1 MKKNMTED
9 AILQVSDVLKA
20 MADPMRLRILHS
32 LHEGE
37 LSVTSIIETVGGSQA
52 NVSRHLAV
60 LRRAGLVDV
69 RREGL
74 NAFYSITDP
83 RVFTIC
89 ESVCSSI
96 GERLDR
102 ELEQVQAAVK
112 TAGSK

>member
-1 MKKNMTED
+1 MKKTMTDD
-9 AILQVSDVLKA
+9 AIQQVSNVLKA

-37 LSVTSIIETVGGSQA
+37 LSVSTIIDAVGGSQA

-60 LRRAGLVDV
+60 LRRAGLVGC

-74 NAFYSITDP
+74 NAFYSIADP
-83 RVFTIC
+83 KVFTIC

-96 GERLDR
+96 GERLGR
-102 ELEQVQAAVK
+102 ELEQVQSAVASQE
-112 TAGSK
+112 TE